1 MASKIVFI
9 DANIIMYTVGTDHP
23 LKTPCQEIVK
33 KITSDHLEAVTDTE
47 VFQEIL
53 YRYHAQGKKEAGVST
68 YNDFR
73 QLVSLVFPI
82 TIEDM
87 DNARDLLIEHPALT
101 PRDSIHVAVMK
112 AHGIRDIY
120 TADRHFDKLSG
131 IKRLGP

>member
-1 MASKIVFI
+1 MARKTVFI

-23 LKTPCQEIVK
+23 LKAPCQEIVQ
-33 KITSDHLEAVTDTE
+33 KIIVGGLEAVSDTE

-53 YRYHAQGKKEAGVST
+53 YRYWAQGKKEAGVST

-82 TIEDM
+82 TVEEM
-87 DNARDLLIEHPALT
+87 DKARDLLLQHPHLT
-101 PRDSIHVAVMK
+101 PRDSIHAAVMQS
-112 AHGIRDIY
+112 HGIGEIY
-120 TADRHFDKLSG
+120 TADRHFDKLPG